1 MHYEFLMNG
10 VHRNPA
16 TIVDKLP
23 PPTKVSQAAM
33 PDFLSQISGLQL
45 QLRTYAA
52 QRNYGSEG

>member
-1 MHYEFLMNG
+1 MNG

>member
-1 MHYEFLMNG
+1 MNG

-23 PPTKVSQAAM
+23 SPTRVSSANM
-33 PDFLSQISGLQL
+33 PDFLQQISGLQL

-52 QRNYGSEG
+52 QRNYNNSGNEG